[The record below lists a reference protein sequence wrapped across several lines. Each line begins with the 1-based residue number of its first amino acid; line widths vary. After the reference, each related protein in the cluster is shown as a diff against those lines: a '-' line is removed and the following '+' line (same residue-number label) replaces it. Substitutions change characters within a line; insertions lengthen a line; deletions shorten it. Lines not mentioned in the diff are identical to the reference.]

1 MTLPWTED
9 TNQGVRRK
17 EGAGWEQIADYTK
30 QQVRKG
36 LTSPEESRDS
46 ISRAGMTDDGLQ
58 GGAQAPP
65 ARQGLALFIVKPLEV
80 SLRKAAI
87 TLGKGRGDHV
97 SREIRTVEGVTYPFA
112 GKGIVE
118 ADCVSN
124 QQRAGLGA
132 ATRSKRQGAEAS
144 DRPTSARATERA

>member
-1 MTLPWTED
+1 MED
-9 TNQGVRRK
+9 SKQGVRRE
-17 EGAGWEQIADYTK
+17 EGARWEQIADYTK

-58 GGAQAPP
+58 GGAQALPT
-65 ARQGLALFIVKPLEV
+65 RQGLALFIVKPLDV
-80 SLRKAAI
+80 SLREAAI
-87 TLGKGRGDHV
+87 TIGKGRGDRV
-97 SREIRTVEGVTYPFA
+97 GRELRAIEGVTYPFA

-118 ADCVSN
+118 AGCVSN

-132 ATRSKRQGAEAS
+132 VTRSKRQGAEAS
-144 DRPTSARATERA
+144 DRSTSARVTERA